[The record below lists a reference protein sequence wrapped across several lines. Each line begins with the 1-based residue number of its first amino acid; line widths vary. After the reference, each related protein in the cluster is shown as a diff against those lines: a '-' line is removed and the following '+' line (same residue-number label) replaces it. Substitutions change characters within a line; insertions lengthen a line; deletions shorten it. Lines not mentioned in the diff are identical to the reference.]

1 MTTVSVG
8 NNTVALTQ
16 GTQVIT
22 VAPRGETRYPK
33 LNQLDISLRKAI
45 RFGSKVFQPRLDLYN
60 LTNNSTVRTWVTQLG
75 PTYHRPSAI
84 QRGML
89 IKAGMHVDF

>member
-1 MTTVSVG
+1 VG

-16 GTQVIT
+16 GTQSIL
-22 VAPRGETRYPK
+22 VAPRGSTRYPN
-33 LNQLDISLRKAI
+33 LNQLDLSLRKAI
-45 RFGSKVFQPRLDLYN
+45 RFGTKVFQPRLDLYN
-60 LTNNSTVRTWVTQLG
+60 VTNAATIRAWTTQLG
-75 PTYHRPSAI
+75 STYHRPSAI